1 MNRGITYEDLIR
13 YAYNETSAAETAYI
27 AGKIKTN
34 TELQYRYEEVA
45 SMQDILNLVPISSP
59 HPSSVQLVLGSNSSK
74 STHLESY
81 C

>member
-1 MNRGITYEDLIR
+1 MNKGITYEDLIR

-27 AGKIKTN
+27 ARKIKGN
-34 TELQYRYEEVA
+34 KELQCRYEEVA

-59 HPSSVQLVLGSNSSK
+59 HPSSVRLVLGSNSSK
-74 STHLESY
+74 STPLESY

>member
-1 MNRGITYEDLIR
+1 MNKGVTYEDLIR

-27 AGKIKTN
+27 ASKIKN
-34 TELQYRYEEVA
+34 NKELQSHYEELT

-74 STHLESY
+74 STSLEFH

>member
-1 MNRGITYEDLIR
+1 MNKGITYEDLIR

-27 AGKIKTN
+27 ASKMKGNK
-34 TELQYRYEEVA
+34 ELQCRYEEVV

-59 HPSSVQLVLGSNSSK
+59 HPSSVQLVLNSNSSK
-74 STHLESY
+74 STPLEFH